1 MTTRDA
7 VRSPIQAAFKN
18 EALTG
23 AISSLAFAPLAVAVQ
38 RPVANRTKSTFVNT
52 HLSDGTNTFGVYRSR
67 HRIFPGWDCSGG
79 FRVAYCN
86 RSADTNGQN
95 AITVSGRVEIPANS
109 GTWFPFTFSA
119 AGSITIQP
127 TDADQWSDALA
138 VTPAGGTYINI
149 ETHVSVAS
157 AGQKWPM
164 LDSISLAAANGE
176 GSALSAVSD
185 PGAPPNLDTT
195 EFYGPV
201 AITGL
206 SKAPRAVG
214 VFSDSIGNGAKDTL
228 TGDKIGFLQRAIGDT
243 LPIINFSTSGDT
255 LAAFV
260 TGNTRRLGLADQCGI
275 TDAIVAYGTNDTKTL
290 VTLQQNYRIAIG
302 LMNVRGWNSMSC
314 PVLTSTTT
322 SNNWTAAGDQT
333 VVAGYDVAGV
343 IDQFNTWIQ
352 TQVGL
357 GIDKFLDTRAGWQDA
372 ANKILTTG
380 AAFGYTPDG
389 LHPGPFGNQSIAALF
404 TAASA
409 LPSTTKTVARS
420 YLAWSGIK
428 VHVAPTLE
436 AATATVS
443 TEPNLA
449 SGGGNLTPGSGT
461 TAVTSRAAATFFNA
475 PMIRQV
481 RSGTS
486 DSAVLTASASDVG
499 STMLQGTNVDYTFL
513 IAFAADGSGV
523 GFAAGWCSPINGTTT
538 DQAMFVYRNAANSG
552 WRYGRTGDANLDVN
566 ITSPAIIPA
575 NKMHVLGVIHSA
587 GKTSIWF
594 DSKTASVTNATQA
607 PTNAFDTNTQFMAGN
622 SVLSG
627 ATPAFSVNG
636 WGGWTGKVIGCNN
649 ARSVAE
655 MQQAIQDLAN
665 EFGVT
670 LS

>member
-1 MTTRDA
+1 MPLTIPSIA
-7 VRSPIQAAFKN
+7 GLAF
-18 EALTG
+18 AG
-23 AISSLAFAPLAVAVQ
+23 ASSAAFAPLAVAVV

-67 HRIFPGWDCSGG
+67 HRIFPGWDCFGG
-79 FRVAYCN
+79 LRVAFCN
-86 RSADTNGQN
+86 RSGDQNGQN
-95 AITVSGRVEIPANS
+95 AITVSGRIEIPAGSSNW
-109 GTWFPFTFSA
+109 TPFTFSA
-119 AGSITIQP
+119 AGSVTIQP
-127 TDADQWSDALA
+127 TDNDVFCDALA
-138 VTPAGGTYINI
+138 VTPAGGTYVNI

-157 AGQKWPM
+157 AGMKWPM

-176 GSALSAVSD
+176 GSALSAISD

-195 EFYGPV
+195 EFYGPT
-201 AITGL
+201 AIIGL
-206 SKAPRAVG
+206 SKAPRAPA

-228 TGDKIGFLQRAIGDT
+228 TGDKIGFLQRIVGDT

-260 TGNTRRLGLADQCGI
+260 AGNSRRLGLADQCGI
-275 TDAIVAYGTNDTKTL
+275 TDAFLAYGTNDTKVL
-290 VTLQQNYRIAIG
+290 ATLQSNYLIATG
-302 LMNVRGWNSMSC
+302 LMTVRGWNVISC

-322 SNNWTAAGDQT
+322 SNNWQDATGQTIVANYTLAGI
-333 VVAGYDVAGV
+333 V
-343 IDQFNTWIQ
+343 DQFNTWLQ
-352 TQVGL
+352 TLPAAGS
-357 GIDKFLDTRAGWQDA
+357 IDKFLDTRPGWQDA

-389 LHPGPFGNQSIAALF
+389 LHPGPFGNQQMAAPF
-404 TAASA
+404 TAAGS

-420 YLAWSGIK
+420 YLAWSGLK
-428 VHVAPTLE
+428 VHIAPTLE
-436 AATATVS
+436 AVTATVA

-449 SGGGNLTPGSGT
+449 PSGGNLTPGAAT
-461 TAVTSRAAATFFNA
+461 TAVTARSAATFFNA
-475 PMIRQV
+475 PMLRQN

-486 DSAVLTASASDVG
+486 DSAVLTASSSDVG

-513 IAFAADGSGV
+513 IAFAPDGSGV

-538 DQAMFVYRNAANSG
+538 DQAMLVYRSAANTG
-552 WRYGRTGDANLDVN
+552 WRYGRTGDTNLDVN
-566 ITSPAIIPA
+566 ITSPAIVPA

-594 DSKTASVTNATQA
+594 DSKTASITNATQA
-607 PTNAFDTNTQFMAGN
+607 PGNAFDANTQFMAGN

-627 ATPAFSVNG
+627 ATPAFSTNG
-636 WGGWTGKVIGCNN
+636 WGGWTGKVVACNN
-649 ARSVAE
+649 ARSVGE

-665 EFGVT
+665 EFGIL

>member
-1 MTTRDA
+1 M
-7 VRSPIQAAFKN
+7 P
-18 EALTG
+18 LTIPSIAGLSFAG
-23 AISSLAFAPLAVAVQ
+23 ASSAAFAPLAVAVQ

-52 HLSDGTNTFGVYRSR
+52 HLSDGTNTFGVYRSK

-79 FRVAYCN
+79 LRVWFCN
-86 RSADTNGQN
+86 RSGDTNGQN
-95 AITVSGRVEIPANS
+95 AITVSGRIEIPAGSSNW
-109 GTWFPFTFSA
+109 TAFTFSA
-119 AGSITIQP
+119 AGSITLQP
-127 TDADQWSDALA
+127 TDADTPCDALA
-138 VTPAGGTYINI
+138 VTPAGGTYVNI
-149 ETHVSVAS
+149 ETHVNVAS
-157 AGQKWPM
+157 AGMKWPM

-176 GSALSAVSD
+176 GSALSAISD

-206 SKAPRAVG
+206 SKAPRAIG

-228 TGDKIGFLQRAIGDT
+228 TGDKIGFLQRIFGDS

-260 TGNTRRLGLADQCGI
+260 AGNTRRLGLADQCGL
-275 TDAIVAYGTNDTKTL
+275 TDGALAYGTNDVKTL
-290 VTLQQNYRIAIG
+290 SSLQTNYRTAIG
-302 LMNVRGWNSMSC
+302 LMNVRGLNCISC

-322 SNNWTAAGDQT
+322 SNSWTAAGDQT
-333 VVAGYDVAGV
+333 VVAGYDVAGT

-357 GIDKFLDTRAGWQDA
+357 GIDKFLDTRVGWQDA

-389 LHPGPFGNQSIAALF
+389 LHPGPFGNQQIAALF
-404 TAASA
+404 TAATA
-409 LPSTTKTVARS
+409 LPATTKTVARS
-420 YLAWSGIK
+420 YLNWSGLRAR
-428 VHVAPTLE
+428 VAPTLE
-436 AATATVS
+436 AATATVA

-449 SGGGNLTPGSGT
+449 PSGGNLTPGSGT
-461 TAVTSRAAATFFNA
+461 TAVTARSAATFFNA
-475 PMIRQV
+475 PMLRQN

-486 DSAVLTASASDVG
+486 DSAVLTAAASDTA
-499 STMLQGTNVDYTFL
+499 STMMRGTNLDYTFL

-523 GFAAGWCSPINGTTT
+523 GFTAGWSSPISGVST
-538 DQAMFVYRNAANSG
+538 DQAMLVYRSAANTG

-566 ITSPAIIPA
+566 ITSPAIVPA

-594 DSKTASVTNATQA
+594 DSKTASITNATQA
-607 PTNAFDTNTQFMAGN
+607 PTNAFDVNTQFMVGN

-627 ATPAFSVNG
+627 ATPAFSTNG
-636 WGGWTGKVIGCNN
+636 WGGWTGAAMAWDN

-665 EFGVT
+665 EFGVL

>member
-1 MTTRDA
+1 MQ
-7 VRSPIQAAFKN
+7 SLLSGGGNPFP
-18 EALTG
+18 ALG
-23 AISSLAFAPLAVAVQ
+23 SAVQ

-52 HLSDGTNTFGVYRSR
+52 HLSDGVNTFGVYRSR
-67 HRIFPGWDCSGG
+67 HRIFPGWDCQGG
-79 FRVAYCN
+79 LRVWFCN

-95 AITVSGRVEIPANS
+95 AITVSGRIEIPAGSSN
-109 GTWFPFTFSA
+109 WMAFTFSA
-119 AGSITIQP
+119 AGSVTLLA
-127 TDADQWSDALA
+127 TDADVGCDALS
-138 VTPAGGTYINI
+138 VTPAGGTYVNI

-157 AGQKWPM
+157 AGMKWPM
-164 LDSISLAAANGE
+164 LDSISLASANGE

-228 TGDKIGFLQRAIGDT
+228 TGDTIGFLQRSIGGT

-275 TDAIVAYGTNDTKTL
+275 TDAVVAYGTNDTKTL
-290 VTLQQNYRIAIG
+290 ATMQANYMAATG
-302 LMNVRGWNSMSC
+302 LMTVRGWNVIAC
-314 PVLTSTTT
+314 PVLTTTTT
-322 SNNWTAAGDQT
+322 SNNWQDAAGQT
-333 VVAGYDVAGV
+333 IVANYTVAGIV
-343 IDQFNTWIQ
+343 DQFNTWMQ
-352 TQVGL
+352 GL
-357 GIDKFLDTRAGWQDA
+357 VASGGIDKFLDTRPGWQDA

-389 LHPGPFGNQSIAALF
+389 LHPGPFGNQQIAALF
-404 TAASA
+404 TAAGT

-428 VHVAPTLE
+428 VHIAPTLE
-436 AATATVS
+436 AAAATVS

-449 SGGGNLTPGSGT
+449 TGGGNLTPGSGT
-461 TAVTSRAAATFFNA
+461 TAVTARSAASFFNI
-475 PMIRQV
+475 PMIRQN

-486 DSAVLTASASDVG
+486 DSAVLTAASTDVG

-513 IAFAADGSGV
+513 IAFAPDGSGV
-523 GFAAGWCSPINGTTT
+523 GFTAGWCSPINGTTT
-538 DQAMFVYRNAANSG
+538 DQAMLVYRSAANSG
-552 WRYGRTGDANLDVN
+552 WRYGRTGDTNLDVN
-566 ITSPAIIPA
+566 ITSPAVLPA

-594 DSKTASVTNATQA
+594 DSKTASITNATQA

-636 WGGWTGKVIGCNN
+636 WGGWTGKVVACNN

>member
-1 MTTRDA
+1 MPLTIPSIA
-7 VRSPIQAAFKN
+7 GLAF
-18 EALTG
+18 AG
-23 AISSLAFAPLAVAVQ
+23 ASSAAFAPLAVAVQ

-67 HRIFPGWDCSGG
+67 HRIFPGWDCFGG
-79 FRVAYCN
+79 LRVWFCN
-86 RSADTNGQN
+86 RSGDTNGQN
-95 AITVSGRVEIPANS
+95 AITVSGRIEIPAGSSNW
-109 GTWFPFTFSA
+109 TAFTFSA
-119 AGSITIQP
+119 AGSITLQP
-127 TDADQWSDALA
+127 TDADVGCDPLS
-138 VTPAGGTYINI
+138 VTPAGGTYVNI

-157 AGQKWPM
+157 AGMKWPM

-206 SKAPRAVG
+206 SKAPRAVA

-228 TGDKIGFLQRAIGDT
+228 TGDKIGFLQRIVGDT

-275 TDAIVAYGTNDTKTL
+275 TDAFLAYGTNDTKTL
-290 VTLQQNYRIAIG
+290 VTIQQNYRVAIG
-302 LMNVRGWNSMSC
+302 LMNVRSWNCISC
-314 PVLTSTTT
+314 PVLTSTTST
-322 SNNWTAAGDQT
+322 DSWATAGNQT
-333 VVAGYDVAGV
+333 IVSGYDVAGV

-357 GIDKFLDTRAGWQDA
+357 GIDKFIDTRAGWQDG
-372 ANKILTTG
+372 ANKILTAG
-380 AAFGYTPDG
+380 GPYTADG
-389 LHPGPFGNQSIAALF
+389 LHPGPFGNQQIAALF
-404 TAASA
+404 TAASS
-409 LPSTTKTVARS
+409 LPSTPKTVARS
-420 YLAWSGIK
+420 YLNWSGLRAR
-428 VHVAPTLE
+428 VAPTLE
-436 AATATVS
+436 AATATVA

-486 DSAVLTASASDVG
+486 DSAVLTAAASDTA
-499 STMLQGTNVDYTFL
+499 STMMRGTNVDYTFL
-513 IAFAADGSGV
+513 IAFAPDGSGV
-523 GFAAGWCSPINGTTT
+523 GFAAGWSSPINGTTT
-538 DQAMFVYRNAANSG
+538 DQAMLVYRNAANSG
-552 WRYGRTGDANLDVN
+552 WRYGRTGDTNLDVN
-566 ITSPAIIPA
+566 ITSPAIVPA

-594 DSKTASVTNATQA
+594 DSKTSSVTNATQA
-607 PTNAFDTNTQFMAGN
+607 PTNAFDTNTQFMLGN

-627 ATPAFSVNG
+627 ATPAFSTNG
-636 WGGWTGKVIGCNN
+636 WGGWTGVAMAWDN